1 VGEKICETNAKRSNY
16 RGTDVI
22 RREVASP
29 SNTPSESDDVQVLQ
43 TLPGNAGRR
52 KNSLLSSEEDSND
65 EEGKEEASNSGSFDD
80 EEEKDDDAVG
90 ERTSTGSAFF
100 DSVIA
105 TRGDALTNPMQNHM
119 DPSEAEQ
126 NEREICK
133 SLMTNRDIG
142 DADGDSLRVGHG
154 GRGTACLPNSGDP
167 EFHDA
172 LDKAVRQTSLQKCSS
187 LQQSFVVSFTSWH
200 LHGVC
205 LQCFPTA
212 VQGRS
217 FLRLGR
223 AMGKV
228 CG

>member
-1 VGEKICETNAKRSNY
+1 
-16 RGTDVI
+16 
-22 RREVASP
+22 
-29 SNTPSESDDVQVLQ
+29 
-43 TLPGNAGRR
+43 
-52 KNSLLSSEEDSND
+52 
-65 EEGKEEASNSGSFDD
+65 
-80 EEEKDDDAVG
+80 
-90 ERTSTGSAFF
+90 
-100 DSVIA
+100 
-105 TRGDALTNPMQNHM
+105 MQNHV

-133 SLMTNRDIG
+133 SLITNRDIG
-142 DADGDSLRVGHG
+142 DANGDSLRVGHR

-187 LQQSFVVSFTSWH
+187 LWQSLVVSFTSQH

-212 VQGRS
+212 VQGLSFSRS
-217 FLRLGR
+217 GR

-228 CG
+228 

>member
-1 VGEKICETNAKRSNY
+1 MWAKILSKKNADEKTCKTNAKRSNCC
-16 RGTDVI
+16 GTDAI
-22 RREVASP
+22 WHEVTSP

-52 KNSLLSSEEDSND
+52 KNSWLSSEEDSND
-65 EEGKEEASNSGSFDD
+65 DEGKEEASNSGLFDD

-105 TRGDALTNPMQNHM
+105 ARGDALTHPMQNHV

-142 DADGDSLRVGHG
+142 DADGDLLRV
-154 GRGTACLPNSGDP
+154 
-167 EFHDA
+167 
-172 LDKAVRQTSLQKCSS
+172 
-187 LQQSFVVSFTSWH
+187 
-200 LHGVC
+200 
-205 LQCFPTA
+205 
-212 VQGRS
+212 
-217 FLRLGR
+217 
-223 AMGKV
+223 
-228 CG
+228 